1 MFNMLE
7 KLFVSKTRVG
17 ILGLLIFSPKKE
29 HHLRGIAKSL
39 GMSAPRIKAEL
50 AKLESAGLVRKRH
63 EGNLL
68 LFRMNTESPIYDDLK
83 RIFLKTECLGDLIRN
98 GLPGGGKIRYAL
110 IYGSFA
116 SGREMESSDIDLLIV
131 GSVKEDSVLR
141 AIRGVEKRTGR
152 EINYIIWSEKEFRE
166 KAKEGNS
173 LLRNIISNPVIM
185 LMGDESE
192 FREDAK
198 G

>member
-1 MFNMLE
+1 MLE
-7 KLFVSKTRVG
+7 KLFVSKTRVE

-39 GMSAPRIKAEL
+39 GMSAPRVKAEL

-68 LFRMNTESPIYDDLK
+68 LFSMNTESPIYEDMK
-83 RIFLKTECLGDLIRN
+83 RIFLKTEYLGNLIREE
-98 GLPGGGKIRYAL
+98 LPGDGKTIYAL

-116 SGREMESSDIDLLIV
+116 SGREMENSDIDLLIV
-131 GSVKEDSVLR
+131 GSVKEDSILR
-141 AIRGVEKRTGR
+141 AIMEVEKRTGR
-152 EINYIIWSEKEFRE
+152 EINYIIWTEEEFRE
-166 KAKEGNS
+166 KAEQGNS
-173 LLRNIISNPVIM
+173 LLRNIIRNPVIM

-192 FREDAK
+192 FRKDAK